1 MDFEEKTITE
11 KTSYVKGLAEG
22 LGLGDGAQDK
32 LIKALIDLVD
42 DMAVEIADLQE
53 ELDGLYDEIDE
64 LEEQVDAVDEDL
76 DELEEYVYDIDDDFD
91 DFDEE
96 DEEDYEDCFDIT
108 CPSCGEEF
116 SVDEQTLID
125 GSVNCPKCNELLTF
139 DFDEDDDE
147 EDED

>member
-22 LGLGDGAQDK
+22 LSLGDTAQDK

-53 ELDGLYDEIDE
+53 ELDDLYDELDE

-76 DELEEYVYDIDDDFD
+76 EELEEFVY
-91 DFDEE
+91 DFDE
-96 DEEDYEDCFDIT
+96 DIDGFDDEDYEDCFDIT

-116 SVDEQTLID
+116 SVDEETLID

-139 DFDEDDDE
+139 DFDEDDE
-147 EDED
+147 ADED

>member
-22 LGLGDGAQDK
+22 LSLGDSAQDK

-42 DMAVEIADLQE
+42 DMAVEITDLQE
-53 ELDGLYDEIDE
+53 ELDSLYDELDE
-64 LEEQVDAVDEDL
+64 VEEQVDAVDEDL
-76 DELEEYVYDIDDDFD
+76 EELEEFVY
-91 DFDEE
+91 DFDE
-96 DEEDYEDCFDIT
+96 DIDGFDDEDYEDCFDIT

-116 SVDEQTLID
+116 SVDEETLID

-139 DFDEDDDE
+139 DFDEDDE
-147 EDED
+147 ADED

>member
-22 LGLGDGAQDK
+22 LSLGDTAQDK

-42 DMAVEIADLQE
+42 DMAVEITDLQE
-53 ELDGLYDEIDE
+53 ELDSLYDELDE
-64 LEEQVDAVDEDL
+64 VEEQVDAVDEDL
-76 DELEEYVYDIDDDFD
+76 EELEEFVY
-91 DFDEE
+91 DFDE
-96 DEEDYEDCFDIT
+96 DIDGFDDEDYEDCFDIT

-116 SVDEQTLID
+116 SVDEETLID

-139 DFDEDDDE
+139 DFDEDDE
-147 EDED
+147 ADED

>member
-22 LGLGDGAQDK
+22 LSLGDTAQDK

-42 DMAVEIADLQE
+42 DMAVEITDLQE
-53 ELDGLYDEIDE
+53 ELDSLYDEFDE
-64 LEEQVDAVDEDL
+64 VEEQVDAVDEDL
-76 DELEEYVYDIDDDFD
+76 EELEEFVY
-91 DFDEE
+91 DFDE
-96 DEEDYEDCFDIT
+96 DIDGFDDEDYEDCFDIT

-116 SVDEQTLID
+116 SVDEETLID

-139 DFDEDDDE
+139 DFDEDDE
-147 EDED
+147 ADED

>member
-11 KTSYVKGLAEG
+11 KTSFVKGLAEG
-22 LGLGDGAQDK
+22 LGLGDSAQDK

-76 DELEEYVYDIDDDFD
+76 ADVEDFIWDDEEFDEWDDD
-91 DFDEE
+91 DEE
-96 DEEDYEDCFDIT
+96 GDDDYEDCFDIT

-116 SVDEQTLID
+116 SVDEETLID

-139 DFDEDDDE
+139 DFDEDDESE
-147 EDED
+147 E

>member
-22 LGLGDGAQDK
+22 LSLGDTAQDK

-53 ELDGLYDEIDE
+53 ELDDLYDELDE

-76 DELEEYVYDIDDDFD
+76 GEVEDFIWDDEDFD
-91 DFDEE
+91 DWDASTSPAPPAERNSALMK
-96 DEEDYEDCFDIT
+96 T
-108 CPSCGEEF
+108 HLS
-116 SVDEQTLID
+116 
-125 GSVNCPKCNELLTF
+125 KAA
-139 DFDEDDDE
+139 
-147 EDED
+147 

>member
-22 LGLGDGAQDK
+22 LSLGDTAQDK

-53 ELDGLYDEIDE
+53 ELDDLYDELDE

-76 DELEEYVYDIDDDFD
+76 GEVEDFIWDDEDFD
-91 DFDEE
+91 DWDE
-96 DEEDYEDCFDIT
+96 DGEDYEDCFDIT

-116 SVDEQTLID
+116 SVDENTLIE

-139 DFDEDDDE
+139 DFDEDDE
-147 EDED
+147 EDDKD